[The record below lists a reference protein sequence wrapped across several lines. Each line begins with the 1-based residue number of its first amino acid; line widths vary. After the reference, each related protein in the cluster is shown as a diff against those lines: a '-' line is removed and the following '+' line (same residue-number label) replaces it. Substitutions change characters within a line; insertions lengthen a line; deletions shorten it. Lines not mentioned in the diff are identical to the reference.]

1 MLSSTETQLPR
12 TWYQMAPVI
21 VMFNHGAIIPC
32 HRSEQWP
39 LGQLHTVDWLAL
51 HLERVLGCTG
61 LRGSSCSLS
70 PQLLSAQVSL
80 PVVHGGIHCCIV
92 VPPMLLWT
100 RPIGTGS
107 AAASGDAAAI
117 SSLSD
122 LPKYLCGPKFSSM
135 QSKRPERTAII
146 REFDFFPK
154 QDESQGCCVPARSRM
169 QQ

>member
-1 MLSSTETQLPR
+1 
-12 TWYQMAPVI
+12 
-21 VMFNHGAIIPC
+21 
-32 HRSEQWP
+32 
-39 LGQLHTVDWLAL
+39 
-51 HLERVLGCTG
+51 
-61 LRGSSCSLS
+61 
-70 PQLLSAQVSL
+70 
-80 PVVHGGIHCCIV
+80 
-92 VPPMLLWT
+92 MLLWT